1 MITTVLVA
9 LLVLA
14 NLVVSNTTSSDDAD
28 ASAAETA
35 TTSNAPPVDASIASS
50 EPANDLIAAALDPD
64 VDIDSWL
71 PESLPEFM
79 CDYVGLLREKELEE
93 DKARWKREDYIF
105 SRLRKLLLEGDHGH
119 QNSSQ
124 GTLKDKEGS
133 GTGHVLPLVK

>member
-1 MITTVLVA
+1 MITTGLVV

-14 NLVVSNTTSSDDAD
+14 NLVVSNTPSSDGAD

-35 TTSNAPPVDASIASS
+35 TTSDAPPVDVSMSSS
-50 EPANDLIAAALDPD
+50 EPAKDLIAAALDPD

-93 DKARWKREDYIF
+93 DKARLKREDYIF
-105 SRLRKLLLEGDHGH
+105 FSTE
-119 QNSSQ
+119 
-124 GTLKDKEGS
+124 KDFIGR
-133 GTGHVLPLVK
+133 